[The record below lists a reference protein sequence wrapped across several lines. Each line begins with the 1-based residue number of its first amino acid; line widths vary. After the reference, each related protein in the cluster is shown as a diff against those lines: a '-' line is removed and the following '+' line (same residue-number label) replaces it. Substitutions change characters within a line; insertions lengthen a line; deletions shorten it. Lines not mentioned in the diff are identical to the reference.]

1 MSPTIRF
8 FGVALLTL
16 VSVQALAEQP
26 AQNPLRSVYFGETH
40 MHTAYSLDA
49 YLGGTRQTPAD
60 AYRAA
65 KGETVVVNG
74 QPHSMRRPLDFAA
87 VTDHVE
93 YLGEMYAALNPGTPG
108 HDNPIIQQ
116 LIKLTDPDERQSWFM
131 KYVISNSRSAT
142 PKRTDFYPGA
152 DVVRSG
158 WKNTI
163 AAAEQHYQ
171 PGVFSTL
178 IAFEWTFVRKGGNLH
193 RNILF
198 RDGTVPE
205 LPMSRYDLA
214 NEEQLWGWLAQQEK
228 AGVKSIAVPH
238 NSNASKGLMFSETNS
253 AGAPIDKAYAELR
266 AHFERAIEMMQVKGN
281 SEVNRKFWL
290 ADEFAD
296 YENADSIARF
306 SGRVPMKENY
316 VRYGVVKGL
325 AHKQSLGVNP
335 YKLGFVGG
343 TDSHNGLMGDTAE
356 DNFVGAHGLVDATPQ
371 VRQATEVGGWIDS
384 SEQTPG
390 SLTGAWATSNTRE
403 AIWDA
408 IYNRETFATSGSRIA
423 VRLFG
428 GWNYADDLHTRPDV
442 LKRAYKQGVP
452 MGANMKPAGTRD
464 GAPRFLVMASKDAL
478 GANLDRIQII
488 KGWVDAQGVTH
499 DKVFDVAWSGERQVA
514 ENGKLPSVGNTVDVR
529 TATYRNTIGDAQLAT
544 VWQDPEFDPTIAA
557 LYYARVLEIPTPRWT
572 TYDAVRAG
580 LPLLDNV
587 PATIAERAWSSP
599 IWYGPAD

>member
-1 MSPTIRF
+1 MFPTIRF

-214 NEEQLWGWLAQQEK
+214 SEEQLWGWLAQQEK

-452 MGANMKPAGTRD
+452 MGANMKPAGKRD

-499 DKVFDVAWSGERQVA
+499 DKVFDVMWSGERQVA
-514 ENGKLPSVGNTVDVR
+514 ENGKLPSVGNTVDVK
-529 TATYRNTIGDAQLAT
+529 TATYRNTIGEAQLAT
-544 VWQDPEFDPTIAA
+544 VWQDPEFDPAIAA

-599 IWYGPAD
+599 IWYGPPD

>member
-26 AQNPLRSVYFGETH
+26 AQNPLRNVYFGETH

-163 AAAEQHYQ
+163 AAAERHYQ

-325 AHKQSLGVNP
+325 AHKQTLGVNP

-428 GWNYADDLHTRPDV
+428 GWNYADDLHTRADV

-452 MGANMKPAGTRD
+452 MGANMKPAGKRD

-499 DKVFDVAWSGERQVA
+499 DKVFDVVWSGERQVT
-514 ENGKLPSVGNTVDVR
+514 ENGKLPSVGNTVDVK
-529 TATYRNTIGDAQLAT
+529 TATYRNSIGEAQLAT
-544 VWQDPEFDPTIAA
+544 VWQDPEFDPAIAA

-599 IWYGPAD
+599 IWYGPPD

>member
-1 MSPTIRF
+1 MFPTIRF

-26 AQNPLRSVYFGETH
+26 VQNPLRNVYFGETH

-214 NEEQLWGWLAQQEK
+214 SEEQLWGWLAQQEK

-452 MGANMKPAGTRD
+452 MGANLKPAGKRD

-488 KGWVDAQGVTH
+488 KGWVDAQGVTL
-499 DKVFDVAWSGERQVA
+499 DKVFDVVWSGERQVA
-514 ENGKLPSVGNTVDVR
+514 ENGKLPSVGNTVDVK
-529 TATYRNTIGDAQLAT
+529 TATYRNTIGEAQLAT
-544 VWQDPEFDPTIAA
+544 VWQDPEFDPAIAA

-599 IWYGPAD
+599 IWYGPSD

>member
-214 NEEQLWGWLAQQEK
+214 SEEQLWGWLAQQEK

-325 AHKQSLGVNP
+325 AHKQTLGVNP

-428 GWNYADDLHTRPDV
+428 GWNYADDLHTRADV

-452 MGANMKPAGTRD
+452 MGADMKPAGKRD

-599 IWYGPAD
+599 IWYGPPD

>member
-26 AQNPLRSVYFGETH
+26 AQNPLRNVYFGETH

-163 AAAEQHYQ
+163 AAAERHYQ

-325 AHKQSLGVNP
+325 AHKQTLGVNP

-428 GWNYADDLHTRPDV
+428 GWNYADDLHTRADV

-452 MGANMKPAGTRD
+452 MGANMKPAGKRD

-499 DKVFDVAWSGERQVA
+499 DKVFDVVWSGERQVA
-514 ENGKLPSVGNTVDVR
+514 ENGKLPSVGNTVDVK
-529 TATYRNTIGDAQLAT
+529 TATYRNTIGEAQLAT
-544 VWQDPEFDPTIAA
+544 VWQDPEFDPAIAA

-599 IWYGPAD
+599 IWYGPPD

>member
-142 PKRTDFYPGA
+142 PKRTDFYPGE

-214 NEEQLWGWLAQQEK
+214 SEEQLWGWLAQQEK

-325 AHKQSLGVNP
+325 AHKQTLGVNP

-452 MGANMKPAGTRD
+452 MGANMKPAGKRD

-499 DKVFDVAWSGERQVA
+499 DKVFDVVWSGERQVA
-514 ENGKLPSVGNTVDVR
+514 ENGKLPSVGNTVDVK
-529 TATYRNTIGDAQLAT
+529 TATYRNTIGEAQLAT
-544 VWQDPEFDPTIAA
+544 VWQDPEFDPAIAA

-599 IWYGPAD
+599 IWYGPPD